1 MRRTLRSALTLALLS
16 VTALSAAGEEEKSS
30 FEIYGQV
37 MTDIGY
43 SSDQLDPLWF
53 DVVRTSRLAAF
64 ENEFGDGSEVSFSI
78 RQSRFGTR
86 SVVPAGDRKFITV
99 LEWDLYGIGDQA
111 GQTTL
116 NLRLAYGSYGTFRA
130 GLDYGPFMD
139 LDVFPNTIE
148 YWGPPGLAFLNNIM
162 VRWMPVRGPSRF
174 SIALE
179 APGASGDGGQF
190 TGAPAIADVHPRKK
204 FPALSAEYRFGR
216 PWGHVEVAGIL
227 RQIAWED
234 FGNDPV
240 DLSGEDLGWGVNLSS
255 VVRLGKR
262 RAARGQ
268 IVYGEGIQ
276 NYMLDPTVDV
286 GIDRDP
292 AAPGAIGPDDV
303 KAIGVLGLSLFY
315 DHRWN
320 ARFSSTAGF
329 SLQDNDNLAGQS
341 DSAFARGTYALLN
354 LLHYPA
360 PSVMYGLEL
369 QYGKRENFAD
379 GWSAEVYRVQ
389 FSFRYHFSRLFQE
402 D

>member
-1 MRRTLRSALTLALLS
+1 MRRTLGSALTLLS
-16 VTALSAAGEEEKSS
+16 VFAVSATAEDQKAS

-37 MTDIGY
+37 MTDVGY
-43 SSDQLDPLWF
+43 NTRQIDPLWF
-53 DVVRTSRLAAF
+53 DVIRTTKLPAF
-64 ENEFGDGSEVSFSI
+64 ENEFGPDGEVSFSV

-86 SVVPAGDRKFITV
+86 ASVPIEDRQFITV

-116 NLRLAYGSYGTFRA
+116 NLRLAYGSLGAFRA

-162 VRWMPVRGPSRF
+162 VRWMPIRGPSRF

-179 APGASGDGGQF
+179 APGASGDGGEF
-190 TGAPAIADVHPRKK
+190 TDALELDGIHARNKY
-204 FPALSAEYRFGR
+204 PALSAEYRFGR
-216 PWGHVEVAGIL
+216 PWGHVEIAGLL
-227 RQIAWED
+227 RQIAWVD
-234 FGNDPV
+234 LGTDPV

-255 VVRLGKR
+255 VVRLGDKR
-262 RAARGQ
+262 TARGQ
-268 IVYGEGIQ
+268 IVMGEGIQ
-276 NYMLDPTVDV
+276 NYMLDPSVDV
-286 GIDRDP
+286 GIHRDP
-292 AAPGAIGPDDV
+292 AAPGAIGPDDA
-303 KAIGVLGLSLFY
+303 KAIGVIGVSLFY

-320 ARFSSTAGF
+320 ERFSSTTGF
-329 SLQDNDNLAGQS
+329 SLQDNDNLAGQL

-360 PSVMYGLEL
+360 PSVMYGVEL

-379 GWSAEVYRVQ
+379 GWSSEVYRVQ
-389 FSFRYHFSRLFQE
+389 FSFRYSFSKLFQE